1 MAKTVAEYIKENL
14 CVVRQL
20 TQIGKV
26 PPKVI
31 NDYKIYSMFTS
42 LAIPSKMDRYSLVA
56 EELKINEKTVIRAVK
71 AMEEPVSVD

>member
-1 MAKTVAEYIKENL
+1 MAKTVAEYIRENL

-31 NDYKIYSMFTS
+31 NDYKIYSMFS
-42 LAIPSKMDRYSLVA
+42 NLDIPSKMDRYSMVA
-56 EELKINEKTVIRAVK
+56 EELKVNEKTVIRAVK
-71 AMEEPVSVD
+71 AMEETLVVD